1 MSRIVPTDR
10 VFRWPWLCEN
20 VLQYLVR
27 YLDVIYMSAYSL
39 LIPWYVIKIPIYKK
53 SIRTEAETKRR
64 SVSVQ
69 CGACASNALE
79 FENMAV
85 RRQML
90 NWSKTIDQLFSNGT
104 ILPLLLYLSFL
115 HHYRIWDPPCCFTL
129 SHQQGGALTFFFFF
143 KFKRNSLR
151 VWLCDVIAWRVPK
164 PRSSPRKIS
173 RSQMRFCPES
183 RKD

>member
-1 MSRIVPTDR
+1 
-10 VFRWPWLCEN
+10 
-20 VLQYLVR
+20 
-27 YLDVIYMSAYSL
+27 
-39 LIPWYVIKIPIYKK
+39 
-53 SIRTEAETKRR
+53 
-64 SVSVQ
+64 
-69 CGACASNALE
+69 
-79 FENMAV
+79 MAV

-183 RKD
+183 RKDLRSSYIASRGYGGTGSVRWSRT